1 MVVFVLLVMGNCNC
15 DIEVPQAQ
23 DGVGLDLQNQC
34 EGQFYCSGG
43 VRQIKMF
50 GVDCEVPAS
59 SPAMQ
64 PYVPSNEE
72 ANLACE
78 IVTGSQ
84 ESGSAASQPHGA
96 LEEQISETIHG
107 SSQTANPPVEG
118 GSYIPPLRISSCLEG
133 STCKLCQRKLSG
145 AITVAMCG
153 HIFHQQCLERW
164 RSDLCPCCQELMD
177 EATEKVV
184 DSKRAP
190 EMPNGT
196 PVMLHG
202 LTVRPA
208 MNRTYARVISYCDE
222 IDRYTIW
229 HKATCSL
236 YSVKSMHVVSILLE

>member
-1 MVVFVLLVMGNCNC
+1 MGNCNC
-15 DIEVPQAQ
+15 DIEVLQTQ
-23 DGVGLDLQNQC
+23 DCIGLDLQNQIEDSHFC
-34 EGQFYCSGG
+34 GSGE
-43 VRQIKMF
+43 VRQIKVF
-50 GVDCEVPAS
+50 GVGCEVPAS
-59 SPAMQ
+59 SPAAQ
-64 PYVPSNEE
+64 PCVPSNEE
-72 ANLACE
+72 TNLACE

-84 ESGSAASQPHGA
+84 ESGSAALQPHGA
-96 LEEQISETIHG
+96 LEEQFSETIHS
-107 SSQTANPPVEG
+107 SSQTANPPVAEG

-153 HIFHQQCLERW
+153 HIFHQQCLETW

-184 DSKRAP
+184 DSKRAT

-236 YSVKSMHVVSILLE
+236 YSVKSTHVVSILLE